1 MRSKVERRA
10 SMAGWLFADLSIVLA
25 IIFIGSTLSQND
37 NETTPAPSTTIAP
50 ENDLGNTLN
59 VDPIKLKVTIL
70 NPSNASEVQ
79 RRLELALK
87 TKGLDSTTKFGV
99 VIIHGGTG
107 GPLDPQLVNDAKD
120 RANEVAESLSSWSR
134 LTPKRWVSGE
144 QAIGSPSEQEY
155 QFTLLIDLTTDVD

>member
-37 NETTPAPSTTIAP
+37 NETTPAPSTTISP

-59 VDPIKLKVTIL
+59 VDPIKLKVTIP

-79 RRLELALK
+79 RRLELA
-87 TKGLDSTTKFGV
+87 F
-99 VIIHGGTG
+99 H
-107 GPLDPQLVNDAKD
+107 
-120 RANEVAESLSSWSR
+120 EESS
-134 LTPKRWVSGE
+134 
-144 QAIGSPSEQEY
+144 
-155 QFTLLIDLTTDVD
+155 